1 VFSEARAHARG
12 RGGMLGKDPRRHVG
26 RAAGASGEVLRTVS
40 GTDSMNANS
49 RHQASGNV
57 E

>member
-1 VFSEARAHARG
+1 
-12 RGGMLGKDPRRHVG
+12 MLGTDPRRHVG